1 MDLWLQGFQ
10 LALSGPNTLVL
21 LLGTLIGLVVG
32 ILPVVGPSFGVTL
45 ALPFTF
51 GLDPA
56 AALILLTAIQS
67 ASAYGD
73 SIASVLLNVPGGPG
87 TVATCWEGYPLSR
100 KGRAG
105 TALGVCTLAS
115 FVGGIMGWLSLAFLA
130 APMTAFALM
139 IGAPEYF
146 VLGIMALCLIAI
158 ASRGETIKGLMMG
171 CMGLVVAMIGAD
183 PITGLT
189 YRFTFGLTAL
199 EAGVQIVLGALA
211 VFAIPQIIEML
222 EQGGTI
228 AQVTEVK
235 DSVLRG
241 VVEALKRP
249 ITLLR
254 GGVIGWLIG
263 IMPAIGTSAAGITA
277 YLVEKGVSR
286 EKEQFGQ
293 GSIAGLTA
301 AETGKGACILG
312 DGITSL
318 MLGVP
323 GSVTW
328 AILMAALI
336 IHGVQP
342 GPRFMTSGVLPYT
355 VFAGLLLGQL
365 AYFLLGL
372 AFVKHM
378 ARLVYIPNQIL
389 APMVTILT
397 FLGAYVAKNYVYDI
411 LIMTALGIFSFAAV
425 RSRYPT
431 VPLIL
436 GFILGDLIEANFHRA
451 LGVGFGSATV
461 FLKRPISVS
470 LILITLLFAAWP
482 WIANY
487 IRRTWFAARKE
498 SVVGEVLLGEEEKG
512 ETTAVEVI
520 FSGVLSLILLASLI
534 TSLGYSPQ
542 VRLFPVIVSIAG
554 LILNAYWLVSAV
566 LGKKIKPLDLK
577 AKDFALGQTPWRHSL
592 ALLLAYAISVLVIG
606 LIPSS
611 VIYFVAVA
619 ALAGY
624 RKWRVVGACAVGI
637 VVFLVVFAQALKVA
651 LPAGLWGG

>member
-21 LLGTLIGLVVG
+21 LLGTLIGMVVG

-67 ASAYGD
+67 ATAYGD

-100 KGRAG
+100 QGRAG

-115 FVGGIMGWLSLAFLA
+115 FVGGILGWISLAFLA
-130 APMTAFALM
+130 VPMTAFALM
-139 IGAPEYF
+139 IGPPEYF

-171 CMGLVVAMIGAD
+171 CIGLVVAMIGAD

-189 YRFTFGLTAL
+189 YRFTFGLAAL
-199 EAGVQIVLGALA
+199 EPGIHIVLGALA

-228 AQVTEVK
+228 AQVTVVK

-241 VVEALKRP
+241 VVEALKKP
-249 ITLLR
+249 VTLLR
-254 GGVIGWLIG
+254 SGVIGWLIG

-293 GSIAGLTA
+293 GSVTGLIA

-372 AFVKHM
+372 GFVKYM

-411 LIMTALGIFSFAAV
+411 LIMTALGILSFGAV

-461 FLKRPISVS
+461 FLKRPISVT
-470 LILITLLFAAWP
+470 LIVITLFFAAWP

-498 SVVGEVLLGEEEKG
+498 SVVGEALLGEEKES
-512 ETTAVEVI
+512 ETTTVEVI
-520 FSGVLSLILLASLI
+520 FSGALGLILLASLI
-534 TSLGYSPQ
+534 ASLGYSPQ
-542 VRLFPVIVSIAG
+542 VRLFPVIVSIVG
-554 LILNAYWLVSAV
+554 LILSAYWLA
-566 LGKKIKPLDLK
+566 GAARKKKIKPLELK
-577 AKDFALGQTPWRHSL
+577 AKGFASGQTPWWHSL
-592 ALLLAYAISVLVIG
+592 ALLLAYAILVPVAG
-606 LIPSS
+606 LVPSS
-611 VIYFVAVA
+611 VLYFVSVAV
-619 ALAGY
+619 LAGY
-624 RKWRVVGACAVGI
+624 RKWNVVGVCAVGI
-637 VVFLVVFAQALKVA
+637 VVFLMVFAQALKVA

>member
-10 LALSGPNTLVL
+10 LALSGSNTLVL

-130 APMTAFALM
+130 GPMTAFALM

-146 VLGIMALCLIAI
+146 VLGIMALCLISI

-199 EAGVQIVLGALA
+199 EPGVQIVLGALA

-228 AQVTEVK
+228 AQVTVVK

-411 LIMTALGIFSFAAV
+411 LIMTALGIFSFAAL

-470 LILITLLFAAWP
+470 LIFITLLFAAWP

-487 IRRTWFAARKE
+487 IRRTWFTARKE